1 MAPKGPYKLCTVN
14 KVPER
19 AKLIVGRFIESVKDT
34 YIIDHADN
42 AASMFA
48 LSSLFL
54 VCKLPAISRL
64 LGSSSIMIEAK
75 YSNCEQG

>member
-19 AKLIVGRFIESVKDT
+19 AKLIVGRFIESVKDS
-34 YIIDHADN
+34 YIIDHAEN

-48 LSSLFL
+48 LS
-54 VCKLPAISRL
+54 L
-64 LGSSSIMIEAK
+64 LQVACDQRGIGVFEYHDRS
-75 YSNCEQG
+75 

>member
-19 AKLIVGRFIESVKDT
+19 AKLVVGRFIESVKDNCL
-34 YIIDHADN
+34 IDHAEN

-48 LSSLFL
+48 LSLLRLAGYWGFR
-54 VCKLPAISRL
+54 VCIT
-64 LGSSSIMIEAK
+64 MEAK

>member
-1 MAPKGPYKLCTVN
+1 MAPKGPYRLCTVN

-48 LSSLFL
+48 LSFSFANCLRSA
-54 VCKLPAISRL
+54 VCWGLRVS
-64 LGSSSIMIEAK
+64 
-75 YSNCEQG
+75 

>member
-19 AKLIVGRFIESVKDT
+19 AKLIVGRFMESVKDT
-34 YIIDHADN
+34 YIIDHAEN

-48 LSSLFL
+48 LSRASCL
-54 VCKLPAISRL
+54 R
-64 LGSSSIMIEAK
+64 SIG
-75 YSNCEQG
+75 YWGLRVS

>member
-48 LSSLFL
+48 LSFCLQSACDQPDIGVFEYHDR
-54 VCKLPAISRL
+54 S
-64 LGSSSIMIEAK
+64 
-75 YSNCEQG
+75 